1 MMLIALYCALWL
13 VEFAFFGMQRTLLL
27 LAREHEAEFKHV
39 APLLP
44 GWFGV
49 GMLVAVGKWA
59 VLGLIA
65 WTQGLWLALGIAV
78 AGFVL
83 SNIAPIPHRAYL
95 PLLRKQAM
103 VVMRV
108 SPEYGMRLARMM
120 DESRVLGR

>member
-1 MMLIALYCALWL
+1 MIALYAALWL
-13 VEFAFFGMQRTLLL
+13 AEFGFFGLQRTLLL
-27 LAREHEAEFKHV
+27 MAREHEAEFKHV

-49 GMLVAVGKWA
+49 SWLAAIGKWA

-65 WTQGLWLALGIAV
+65 WTQGIWLALVLAG

-83 SNIAPIPHRAYL
+83 SNVLPIPHRWYQ
-95 PLLRKQAM
+95 PLLRKQAL

-108 SPEYGMRLARMM
+108 SPEYGMRLTRMLE
-120 DESRVLGR
+120 ESRVFSR